1 MTGEPI
7 IFYNF
12 VFPSVRF
19 ATMLLRG
26 LSQTVMRQSAA
37 FLLAK
42 PSWYWYETLYKDDR
56 EKKIHG
62 KTNSTDRQHNSYLKL
77 KNQLLPLIF
86 RRESESFSNDFLDVF
101 RWKTERH
108 EIFNIFLLLLL

>member
-7 IFYNF
+7 IFYDF

-26 LSQTVMRQSAA
+26 LSQTLMRQSAA

-42 PSWYWYETLYKDDR
+42 SSWYWYEALYDDDC

-62 KTNSTDRQHNSYLKL
+62 KTNSTDRQYNSYLKL
-77 KNQLLPLIF
+77 KNQLLPLISLH
-86 RRESESFSNDFLDVF
+86 ESESFS
-101 RWKTERH
+101 
-108 EIFNIFLLLLL
+108 